1 MRNWLAA
8 CVGFLALAPAIAYA
22 VVPAVEQPTAVLR
35 ALDKMTARV
44 EVLEVA
50 VNKPTNFGN
59 LIITA
64 HTCRVTQPEETPEA
78 AAYLEISELKPGEN
92 DAPVF
97 HGWMFASSPALS
109 AMEHPIYDIWL
120 IGCKAV
126 PSAEPAPPPVAKT
139 K

>member
-1 MRNWLAA
+1 MPRLTCARLSAFAA
-8 CVGFLALAPAIAYA
+8 VLMLPAMAMA
-22 VVPAVEQPTAVLR
+22 SVPTVEQPTATLR

-44 EVLEVA
+44 EVLNIP
-50 VNKPTNFGN
+50 VNKPTSFGN

-78 AAYLEISELKPGEN
+78 AVYLDISELKPGAK
-92 DAPVF
+92 DTPVF

-109 AMEHPIYDIWL
+109 AMEHPIYDVWL
-120 IGCKAV
+120 IGCKKDA
-126 PSAEPAPPPVAKT
+126 ST